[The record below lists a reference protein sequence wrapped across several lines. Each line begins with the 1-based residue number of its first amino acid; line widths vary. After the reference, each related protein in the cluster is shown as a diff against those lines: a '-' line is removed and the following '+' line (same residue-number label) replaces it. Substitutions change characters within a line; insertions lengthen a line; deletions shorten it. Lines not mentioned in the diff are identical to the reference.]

1 MLREMSNQKKKKRV
15 LILGPIFDTPSGP
28 SGQGGKLFLKLR
40 EEGYE
45 VYKKSRYRNR
55 LLRFLDTLYFV
66 TLCSHKY
73 EVILIQMFGLR
84 AFIIEDIV
92 SFIAQLLGKRHI
104 VIIRGGAFIEFF
116 ESHPSWVR
124 RVLGRSDAILTPSK
138 YIQKNLN
145 LNGFNV
151 NYLPNFIEIEKF
163 PYLYIPAKGGARLLW
178 VRAFNDIYNPE
189 LAIYTVNNLKN
200 TFPNIKLTMI
210 GPDQGTLNH
219 CLVLINELAL
229 QEHIDIVGYVSNDN
243 LTKYYCSH
251 DVYLNTTNYESFGV
265 ALIEAAC
272 SGIPI
277 VSTNAGEIPFI
288 WKHEETMLIVP
299 TKDLND
305 FTTEVSKILID
316 ENLKL
321 FLSKNARHV
330 AEQFTFEN
338 IKSKLKNYL

>member
-1 MLREMSNQKKKKRV
+1 MSNQGEKKRI
-15 LILGPIFDTPSGP
+15 LISGPIFDTPSGP

-40 EEGYE
+40 EDGYE
-45 VYKKSRYRNR
+45 VYKKSKHRNR

-66 TLCSHKY
+66 LLCSYKY
-73 EVILIQMFGLR
+73 DVILVQMFSLR
-84 AFIIEDIV
+84 AFIMEDIV
-92 SFIAQLLGKRHI
+92 SFVAQLLGKRHI
-104 VIIRGGAFIEFF
+104 AIIRGGAFVEFF
-116 ESHPSWVR
+116 ESYPSWVR
-124 RVLGRSDAILTPSK
+124 RVLGRSDAVLTPSK
-138 YIQKNLN
+138 FIQNHLN
-145 LNGFNV
+145 LNGFDV
-151 NYLPNFIEIEKF
+151 DYLPNFIDIEKF
-163 PYLYIPAKGGARLLW
+163 PYLHIPEKGGVRLLW
-178 VRAFNDIYNPE
+178 VRAFHDIYNPE

-200 TFPNIKLTMI
+200 IFPNIKLTMI

-219 CLVLINELAL
+219 CLDLINELGL
-229 QEHIDIVGYVSNDN
+229 NEHIDIIGYVSNDS

-299 TKDLND
+299 RKDLDN
-305 FTTEVSKILID
+305 FSKEVSKILMD
-316 ENLKL
+316 ENLKVV
-321 FLSKNARHV
+321 LSRNARKV